1 MIKINLNTKLLL
13 MSNNQ
18 IIYVNTKKE
27 AYELITNPIK
37 LFLLLYSKYGDIEDD
52 YNMLKINEILF
63 NKSTHFNI
71 LFKEYLFNCKEEY
84 LNRIYHFHEIFTRMN
99 KLNDYYHNYH
109 KFFCKPFIIT
119 NNFNLLLKKY
129 YEKQAEVFYKNNYS
143 QNLTNSE
150 NNNSNNSSISL
161 SNIDNETDIKTIFD
175 KKTRNLIDDSNL
187 KFTITLDSS
196 RNLNFNHNELC
207 SKRSKDASFLPIVQ
221 NLLNYNKKRKKETN
235 KKINLKFISKKNII
249 LFNNININHI
259 NYTNKNNNN
268 NNNNNNVNN
277 INHNKNHNK
286 NNNNNINKN
295 NNIKNQPKSLKNN
308 LFLLSPKLKNIFS
321 NNYIT
326 NLNEI
331 KKNSDNN
338 NNKYVKNNLKKF
350 PFYNYR
356 IINTKLNN
364 INSLTNLSG
373 NLSKQ
378 KSNSKSNRHNTNIYN
393 KNMKKNHSTK
403 NLMKQNSTNNLRNK
417 KLNSKNKIIKNET
430 FEFKLFK
437 NNINYPFSN
446 YLLQSKK
453 NTMSLNSNTINF
465 TNNTN
470 VTNNKKPRV
479 LNMKKT
485 FSRNKSIVNL
495 NSSSKNLNNNNN
507 HFYNNMNRKKT
518 KSLDEKVNYYDNK
531 YNIYSIS
538 IKNQIEDML
547 KNTKIFISKKKNKEN
562 TYSLLSL
569 KNTYNSNRYNNK
581 KLKSNSVKILNFVNK
596 NNNTINNNNNNNQY
610 K

>member
-1 MIKINLNTKLLL
+1 
-13 MSNNQ
+13 MSKYQ

-52 YNMLKINEILF
+52 YNMLKINELIF

-84 LNRIYHFHEIFTRMN
+84 LNRIYHFHEIFSRMN

-109 KFFCKPFIIT
+109 KFFCKPYMLS

-129 YEKQAEVFYKNNYS
+129 YEKQAEIFYKNNYS
-143 QNLTNSE
+143 QNLTNSQD
-150 NNNSNNSSISL
+150 NNSNNSSISL

-221 NLLNYNKKRKKETN
+221 NLLNYNKKTKKEKN

-268 NNNNNNVNN
+268 LNNN
-277 INHNKNHNK
+277 NK
-286 NNNNNINKN
+286 NNNNNNNNNNRNN
-295 NNIKNQPKSLKNN
+295 NNIKNYPTKLVKNN

-331 KKNSDNN
+331 KKKSESNN
-338 NNKYVKNNLKKF
+338 NNHHNHNNKYIKNNLNKF

-356 IINTKLNN
+356 IINTKINN

-378 KSNSKSNRHNTNIYN
+378 KSKSKSKSNRNNTNIYN
-393 KNMKKNHSTK
+393 KNMRKNHSTK
-403 NLMKQNSTNNLRNK
+403 NLMKQNSNNNLRNK
-417 KLNSKNKIIKNET
+417 KLNNKNKIIKNET

-437 NNINYPFSN
+437 NNTNYPFNN

-470 VTNNKKPRV
+470 ITNNKKPRV

-495 NSSSKNLNNNNN
+495 NSSSKNIYNQN

-547 KNTKIFISKKKNKEN
+547 KNTKIFISKKNKDS

-569 KNTYNSNRYNNK
+569 KNTYNSNKFNNK
-581 KLKSNSVKILNFVNK
+581 KLKSNSMKILNFVNK
-596 NNNTINNNNNNNQY
+596 KNNIINNNNSNNQY

>member
-1 MIKINLNTKLLL
+1 

-18 IIYVNTKKE
+18 IIYINTKKE
-27 AYELITNPIK
+27 AYELVNNPIK

-52 YNMLKINEILF
+52 YNMLKINELIF

-84 LNRIYHFHEIFTRMN
+84 LNRIYHFHEIFTRMD

-109 KFFCKPFIIT
+109 KFFCKPYIIS
-119 NNFNLLLKKY
+119 NNFNLLLKKF

-143 QNLTNSE
+143 QNLTNESQ
-150 NNNSNNSSISL
+150 NNNNTSISL
-161 SNIDNETDIKTIFD
+161 SNIDNETNIKTIFD

-221 NLLNYNKKRKKETN
+221 NLLNYNKKRKKERN
-235 KKINLKFISKKNII
+235 KKINLKYVSKKDMI
-249 LFNNININHI
+249 LFSYLNL
-259 NYTNKNNNN
+259 NNNN
-268 NNNNNNVNN
+268 KNVNAN
-277 INHNKNHNK
+277 INAVKNY
-286 NNNNNINKN
+286 
-295 NNIKNQPKSLKNN
+295 PAKSLKNN
-308 LFLLSPKLKNIFS
+308 LFLLSPKLKNIFT

-326 NLNEI
+326 NLNDI
-331 KKNSDNN
+331 KKNSENNNNN

-356 IINTKLNN
+356 LINRKINN
-364 INSLTNLSG
+364 INSLNNLSG
-373 NLSKQ
+373 NLSRQ
-378 KSNSKSNRHNTNIYN
+378 KSKSNRNNTNIN
-393 KNMKKNHSTK
+393 NKKNMKKNYSTK
-403 NLMKQNSTNNLRNK
+403 TLMKQNSTNNIRNK
-417 KLNSKNKIIKNET
+417 KLTSKNKIIKNET

-437 NNINYPFSN
+437 NNLNYPFNN
-446 YLLQSKK
+446 YLCQSKK

-470 VTNNKKPRV
+470 INNNNNKKPRV
-479 LNMKKT
+479 LNMKKIL
-485 FSRNKSIVNL
+485 SRNKSIVNL
-495 NSSSKNLNNNNN
+495 NSSSKNICNHNN
-507 HFYNNMNRKKT
+507 FYNNVNRKKT

-531 YNIYSIS
+531 FNIYSIS

-547 KNTKIFISKKKNKEN
+547 KNTKIYISKKNNKEN

-569 KNTYNSNRYNNK
+569 KNTYHSNAKYNK
-581 KLKSNSVKILNFVNK
+581 KLKSNSVKILNFNNK
-596 NNNTINNNNNNNQY
+596 NNSTINNNNCNNKY